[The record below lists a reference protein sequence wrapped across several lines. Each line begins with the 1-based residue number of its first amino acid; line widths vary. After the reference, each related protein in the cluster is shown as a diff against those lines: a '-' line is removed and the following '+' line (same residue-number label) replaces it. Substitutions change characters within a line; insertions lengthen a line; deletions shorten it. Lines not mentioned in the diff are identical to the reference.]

1 MANTLFYLLD
11 RETDVAIWGEKV
23 ATLGHRYNLEGTMT
37 TVEKTT
43 TDRKASQKGLTDLLT
58 NCYVM
63 TLDERIALYESEGWK
78 ATEDLDELE

>member
-63 TLDERIALYESEGWK
+63 TLEERIALYESEGWK
-78 ATEDLDELE
+78 AHEDLDELE

>member
-63 TLDERIALYESEGWK
+63 TLEERIALYESEGWK
-78 ATEDLDELE
+78 ATEYLDELE

>member
-1 MANTLFYLLD
+1 MAHTLFYLLD
-11 RETDVAIWGEKV
+11 RDTDVAIWGEKV
-23 ATLGHRYNLEGTMT
+23 ATLGHRYNLEDTMT

-43 TDRKASQKGLTDLLT
+43 TDKKASQKGLTDLLT

-78 ATEDLDELE
+78 ASEEEELP

>member
-63 TLDERIALYESEGWK
+63 TLEERIALYESEGWK
-78 ATEDLDELE
+78 ATEALDELE